1 MAKFLMIAD
10 DFTGAGDA
18 GVQMSKNGIEARIAF
33 DTDGIDPT
41 QSYVIDSESRNIPAQ
56 DAYEKVKSIYQDME
70 AYHFDHYYKKI
81 DSTIRGNIKAELMAA
96 REVLKPDLIV
106 FNPGNPD
113 SNRTVVD
120 GILMMNGVRICETE
134 IMRDPLCLV
143 REDNLKVLL
152 ETELEEPVQY
162 FTLAQIRSNHFEMTG
177 AKVITFDVLENED
190 MDAVV
195 RYILGLNKKVLW
207 VGSAGMANALFSA
220 LCPHYPVLAF
230 VGSISDT
237 SRNQVRRAKEQGAQ
251 IVEMN
256 VAQLL
261 KGGTLGKTADE
272 AVEGLTRGNDVVV
285 VSAKEH
291 EDYLEAVDVGKK
303 LGMERAEVARYTQE
317 QIGELSTRILKRAKV
332 CGVFLTGGD
341 TAISFMKKNHAHGAK
356 LVEEV
361 LPIVALVETFD
372 GNYPGLPLVVK
383 GGSIGDADAL
393 ADSIRYLKER
403 KKHAK

>member
-1 MAKFLMIAD
+1 MEKFLMIAD

-33 DTDGIDPT
+33 NTDGIDPE
-41 QSYVIDSESRNIPAQ
+41 QSYVIDSESRNIPAEE
-56 DAYEKVKSIYQDME
+56 AYQKVKKIYQDME
-70 AYHFDHYYKKI
+70 QYHFDHYYKKI

-96 REVLKPDLIV
+96 REVLKPDLTV

-143 REDNLKVLL
+143 QEDNLKTLL
-152 ETELEEPVQY
+152 ETEMEESVQY
-162 FTLAQIRSNHFEMTG
+162 FTLAQIRSRKFSLNG
-177 AKVITFDVLENED
+177 SKLLTFDVLENDD

-220 LCPHYPVLAF
+220 LCPKYPVLSF

-237 SRNQVRRAKEQGAQ
+237 SRNQVRKAKDQGAQ
-251 IVEMN
+251 IIEMN
-256 VAQLL
+256 VAELL
-261 KGGTLGKTADE
+261 KGSSLDKIADE
-272 AVEGLTRGNDVVV
+272 AVEGLAIGNDVII

-291 EDYLEAVDVGKK
+291 EDYLDAVDMGKK
-303 LGMERAEVARYTQE
+303 LGMKRGDVARYTQDK
-317 QIGELSTRILKRAKV
+317 IGELSTLILKRAKV
-332 CGVFLTGGD
+332 CGIFLTGGD
-341 TAISFMKKNHAHGAK
+341 TAISFMEKNHAHGAK

-361 LPIVALVETFD
+361 LPIIALLETVD
-372 GNYPGLPLVVK
+372 GDYPGMSLIVK
-383 GGSIGDADAL
+383 GGSIGDENAL
-393 ADSIRYLKER
+393 AESIRFLKER
-403 KKHAK
+403 KRHIK

>member
-33 DTDGIDPT
+33 NTEEIDPN

-56 DAYEKVKSIYQDME
+56 EAYRKVKKIYQDME
-70 AYHFDHYYKKI
+70 QYQFDYYYKKI

-96 REVLKPDLIV
+96 REVLKPDLTV

-143 REDNLKVLL
+143 QEDNLKTLL
-152 ETELEEPVQY
+152 ETEMGEPVQY
-162 FTLAQIRSNHFEMTG
+162 FTLAQIRSRKFELDG
-177 AKVITFDVLENED
+177 SKLITFDVLENED

-195 RYILGLNKKVLW
+195 RYILSQNKKVLW

-220 LCPHYPVLAF
+220 LCPRYPVLSF

-237 SRNQVRRAKEQGAQ
+237 SRNQVRKAKEQGAQ
-251 IVEMN
+251 VVEMN
-256 VAQLL
+256 VAELL
-261 KGGTLGKTADE
+261 KGGTLEKTAGE
-272 AVEGLTRGNDVVV
+272 AVDGLALGNDVVI

-291 EDYLEAVDVGKK
+291 EDYLDAVDTGKK
-303 LGMERAEVARYTQE
+303 MGMKRGDVARYTQE
-317 QIGELSTRILKRAKV
+317 KIGELSTIILKRANV
-332 CGVFLTGGD
+332 CGIFLTGGD
-341 TAISFMKKNHAHGAK
+341 TAISFMEKNHAHGAK

-361 LPIVALVETFD
+361 LPIIALLETVD
-372 GNYPGLPLVVK
+372 GDYPGLPLIVK
-383 GGSIGDADAL
+383 GGSIGDENAL
-393 ADSIRYLKER
+393 AESIRFLKER
-403 KKHAK
+403 KRH